1 MLHRA
6 TSSYP
11 RQQPATSSNMSS
23 NIRIEKTCHHCGE
36 TFVAKTTV
44 TKFCSDRCAK
54 MNYKKRKREEK
65 LQGAIEQEQHKA
77 PVTGIVSNK
86 DFLSVKDVC
95 VLLGASRWTIYRMID
110 NGQLKAAKIG
120 RRTIISREA
129 INQLFK

>member
-1 MLHRA
+1 
-6 TSSYP
+6 
-11 RQQPATSSNMSS
+11 
-23 NIRIEKTCHHCGE
+23 
-36 TFVAKTTV
+36 
-44 TKFCSDRCAK
+44 

>member
-1 MLHRA
+1 
-6 TSSYP
+6 
-11 RQQPATSSNMSS
+11 
-23 NIRIEKTCHHCGE
+23 
-36 TFVAKTTV
+36 
-44 TKFCSDRCAK
+44 

-65 LQGAIEQEQHKA
+65 LQSAVEQEQLKA